1 MPAVT
6 TPISTPSG
14 QSLPEVQEFAARC
27 QVADLLDP
35 LRQAIDRL
43 FPMAHSVRLRLEE
56 DPEIRDDCHLVF
68 EVRASRADVPDFG
81 AAKRRWHDELFRLC
95 PAPRACLFRLTLI
108 RVAECASN
116 SGIDFPRPQGSH

>member
-6 TPISTPSG
+6 TPAVTPSG
-14 QSLPEVQEFAARC
+14 HWSPDVLEFATRY

-35 LRQAIDRL
+35 LRLALDRL
-43 FPMAHSVRLRLEE
+43 FPTAQSVRVRLEE
-56 DPEIRDDCHLVF
+56 DPEIRDDYHLIF
-68 EVRASRADVPDFG
+68 EARVPHADVLDFG

-108 RVAECASN
+108 RVVA
-116 SGIDFPRPQGSH
+116 